1 MGQNIS
7 INCHCMENCQK
18 GKLSLKLNNA
28 NVDDTLLSVIN
39 QTTVQLNIQNYNEPF
54 STVSCLLKSS
64 RSRLICGTQF
74 CMGYLPD
81 KPTNLTCI
89 KPEQLDK
96 MVCTWK
102 PGKKTHLNTNYIL
115 YVKSLF
121 TEENKEFVSNS
132 SSVIIPLDQLQKT
145 QTFSISVHAEN
156 YLGGIHSEELHV
168 DLNTI
173 VIPAVPVVVQNK
185 TMESPAFKTIIH
197 WKRQTA
203 INETNCEERYKETI
217 SETWHV
223 RDWDASLRNEVNTEY
238 NLDANTKYEFQI
250 RCKLTHPRSL
260 WSRWSESAVYITPEK
275 EPAAVLD
282 VWRKFGPVYPNGTQE
297 VTVLIKV
304 ITNII

>member
-7 INCHCMENCQK
+7 INCHCMKKCQK
-18 GKLSLKLNNA
+18 GKLSLNLNNGD
-28 NVDDTLLSVIN
+28 VEDTLLSVIN
-39 QTTVQLNIQNYNEPF
+39 QTTVQLNLQNYNEPF

-89 KPEQLDK
+89 KPEQLDN

-115 YVKSLF
+115 YVKS
-121 TEENKEFVSNS
+121 
-132 SSVIIPLDQLQKT
+132 SVIIPLNQLQKN

-168 DLNTI
+168 DLNSI
-173 VIPAVPVVVQNK
+173 VIPAVPIVVQNK

-197 WKRQTA
+197 WKRQTV
-203 INETNCEERYKETI
+203 INETYCEERYKETI

-223 RDWDASLRNEVNTEY
+223 ILWQNISSTCMVHIVHFCISL
-238 NLDANTKYEFQI
+238 KWI
-250 RCKLTHPRSL
+250 LTSL
-260 WSRWSESAVYITPEK
+260 YM
-275 EPAAVLD
+275 
-282 VWRKFGPVYPNGTQE
+282 Q
-297 VTVLIKV
+297 
-304 ITNII
+304 